1 MSAEEKEFIHFSY
14 AEPHLI
20 VSEDTKGESN
30 AKKLARFALP
40 SCILPLYHPNTSTI
54 SARLCFLLPS
64 HFSCEEKENIV
75 DLQPEKVREKTRD

>member
-1 MSAEEKEFIHFSY
+1 VQKRQTCLSGY
-14 AEPHLI
+14 TEPHLI

-40 SCILPLYHPNTSTI
+40 SCILPLYHPNTSAI
-54 SARLCFLLPS
+54 SARFCFLLPS

-75 DLQPEKVREKTRD
+75 DLQSEKVREKTRD